1 MDDHEY
7 QEKWREEERKQIFRH
22 QQQLGELWTDPEKE
36 KYNDKVFLTG
46 IGVGM
51 IAFGVSA
58 IAGNVILG
66 ICLFILSLVCAS
78 GFTK

>member
-36 KYNDKVFLTG
+36 KYNDRVMGIGMGIGAGGFLICCLAGNAVLGIAVFLLCCLG
-46 IGVGM
+46 
-51 IAFGVSA
+51 A
-58 IAGNVILG
+58 AG
-66 ICLFILSLVCAS
+66 FM
-78 GFTK
+78 K